1 LLSSQL
7 TIRNFDRSAFL
18 GIIGNIGH
26 KKDNAAAR
34 KRTEQRSR
42 VFFCDHYSTGY
53 SVKGDRIQAAM
64 QIAAWPGFWG
74 KIDDGME
81 RTHEGNT
88 EEIKRALSDSD
99 YQEQLCQKY
108 FSEHE

>member
-1 LLSSQL
+1 
-7 TIRNFDRSAFL
+7 
-18 GIIGNIGH
+18 
-26 KKDNAAAR
+26 
-34 KRTEQRSR
+34 
-42 VFFCDHYSTGY
+42 
-53 SVKGDRIQAAM
+53 M

-74 KIDDGME
+74 EIDDGME